1 VTIPLTTTFALE
13 TARPRLRLGR
23 GATALAGLPAAMG
36 LGLLSALFFS
46 VSFVVNHGMALG
58 GGAWE
63 WSASLR
69 FLMSLPVFALI
80 VAVRGG
86 LPAVWRALGEAPVR
100 WLLWSTVGFGLFY
113 APICFAAEFAPGWVV
128 ASTWQ
133 VTIVCGMLV
142 APLLYRDRERRR
154 VPLLGLGLSGLV
166 LAGVGLTVLE
176 APGGVSGRVLVG
188 IAAVLVA
195 AVAYPVGNRKSMELA
210 GDGLDTFQRLLAL
223 SLASLPWWIGIAVV
237 GVVRGG
243 PPSGG
248 QVASTAVVALSSG
261 VIATALFFAATSR
274 VRDDP
279 LRLAAVE
286 ATQAGEVMFVAL
298 AEPLVLSTAPPGPV
312 AWVGIAVITLGVLG
326 YSFAGRRP
334 TG

>member
-1 VTIPLTTTFALE
+1 
-13 TARPRLRLGR
+13 
-23 GATALAGLPAAMG
+23 MG

-58 GGAWE
+58 GGPWE

-86 LPAVWRALGEAPVR
+86 LGGVVRALGDAPWR
-100 WLLWSTVGFGLFY
+100 WLVWSTVGFGLFY
-113 APICFAAEFAPGWVV
+113 APICLAAGFAPGWLV
-128 ASTWQ
+128 ASVWQ

-142 APLLYRDRERRR
+142 APLLYRDRDRRR
-154 VPLLGLGLSGLV
+154 IPLAGLGLSAVV
-166 LAGVGLTVLE
+166 LAGVGLTVVQ
-176 APGGVSGRVLVG
+176 APGGVGSGVLVG

-223 SLASLPWWIGIAVV
+223 SLASLPWWIGLSAL
-237 GVVRGG
+237 GLARTGLPDG
-243 PPSGG
+243 A
-248 QVASTAVVALSSG
+248 QVASTGIVALSSG

-274 VRDDP
+274 VRDNP

-298 AEPLVLSTAPPGPV
+298 AEPLVLSTAPPGAV
-312 AWVGIAVITLGVLG
+312 AWIGIAVITLGVLG
-326 YSFAGRRP
+326 YSFVGRRP